1 MKPLISGPDST
12 PLRFRT
18 TLSAIEAH
26 TLLSWQIHLCT
37 NVKVHSLRILHRH
50 AEASW
55 SLTEAKHRVMKLTS
69 HYGSL
74 LPCEERKVPTQESPQ
89 LVDNTGHCLAC
100 AALNKA
106 SLLMHSAVSR
116 SIHLPLAE
124 FSLFRP
130 AMLLRQ
136 RLDFY
141 HLLLTYKVLGLPS
154 T

>member
-1 MKPLISGPDST
+1 M
-12 PLRFRT
+12 
-18 TLSAIEAH
+18 EAH
-26 TLLSWQIHLCT
+26 TLLRRQIHLCT
-37 NVKVHSLRILHRH
+37 NIKVHSLRILHRH

-55 SLTEAKHRVMKLTS
+55 SLPEAKDRVMKLTS

-74 LPCEERKVPTQESPQ
+74 LPCQERKVPKVPKKARNGT
-89 LVDNTGHCLAC
+89 TGQRRSLLPLAC

-136 RLDFY
+136 RTRLRSPAVD
-141 HLLLTYKVLGLPS
+141 LQGTRSAIDVR
-154 T
+154 